1 MYLHRLTDSRE
12 AGTRLER
19 FFRWLRGQ
27 RMAAVGGVEIPMTI
41 LRSDGHVAIRMEI
54 PGLEVSDLRVE
65 DHVVQIRL
73 HPSDRLAGDGNRG
86 DSSVTGGDLLDLG
99 PTCQGKPANVRPR
112 YRRL

>member
-1 MYLHRLTDSRE
+1 MYLHHLTDSRK
-12 AGTRLER
+12 AGAGPER
-19 FFRWLRGQ
+19 FFRWLRGH

-41 LRSDGHVAIRMEI
+41 LRADGHVAIRMEI

-73 HPSDRLAGDGNRG
+73 DPSDRPACEGNGG
-86 DSSVTGGDLLDLG
+86 DSSAAGGDLLELG